1 MTSAQNPLPQLS
13 GNRKNLQ
20 MKRRNTLK
28 NIVVMVGLAI
38 LVTIPAAG
46 QMLNEGTFK
55 LGRLFGLIDAFYV
68 DSVNMNRI
76 TDRAIIDLLKTLDP
90 HSAYIPADEVK
101 EMNEPLMGNFDG
113 IGVQFNL
120 LDDSV
125 LIISPVPGGPSEKV
139 GILPGDRIITVN
151 GENIAGTG
159 ITTTGVR
166 NKLMGEKGSTV
177 TVGIYRKGVRGITD
191 YTITR
196 DKIPVNSLDAAYM
209 LDSEN
214 GYVKLNRFAATTDK
228 EFFDAIAKLKAE
240 GMKNIVIDLRGNT
253 GGFMN
258 PSITIADAF
267 FPQNKMIVYL
277 EGNKTPRQDFLSTSE
292 AALLNARLVV
302 LTDEGSASASE
313 ILAGAI
319 QDWDRGVVVGRR
331 TFGKGLVQNG
341 FYLTDG
347 SMVRLTIARYYTPA
361 GRSIQSTYADGYDKY
376 MENYLKRYTN
386 GELIT
391 ADSVHFPDSLR
402 GTTLTNKR
410 IVYSG
415 GGIMPDLFVGADT
428 SNYSDYYRD
437 VVRKGVVTRF
447 SLGYTDKNRK
457 RLKSEYLTFDD
468 FNKRFNFDEE
478 TIKTF
483 IAMAEEMGV
492 GYNESE
498 FKTSRQELL
507 KIMKGLVARD
517 LWDMSEYYRIVN
529 QDDIVILKA
538 LEVISDKSRYNAILG
553 Y

>member
-1 MTSAQNPLPQLS
+1 MMRIIHNY
-13 GNRKNLQ
+13 R
-20 MKRRNTLK
+20 
-28 NIVVMVGLAI
+28 NIVVA
-38 LVTIPAAG
+38 LVMTLSVPLTVSG

-55 LGRLFGLIDAFYV
+55 IGRLLGLIDNFYV
-68 DSVNMNRI
+68 DSVDINKV
-76 TDRAIIDLLKTLDP
+76 TDKAIVELLHSLDP

-101 EMNEPLMGNFDG
+101 EMNEPLLGNFDG

-139 GILPGDRIITVN
+139 GILPGDRIITVD
-151 GENIAGTG
+151 GENIAGIG

-166 NKLMGEKGSTV
+166 NKLMGEKGTTV
-177 TVGIYRKGVRGITD
+177 KVGIYRKGVKGLTD

-214 GYVKLNRFAATTDK
+214 GYVKLNRFAATTDQ
-228 EFFDAIAKLKAE
+228 EFFTAVTGLRSQ

-258 PSITIADAF
+258 PAIMIADAF
-267 FPQNKMIVYL
+267 FPKNKMIVYL
-277 EGNKTPRQDFLSTSE
+277 EGNSTPRQDFLSTSTSP
-292 AALLNARLVV
+292 LLNSRVVV

-313 ILAGAI
+313 IMAGAF
-319 QDWDRGVVVGRR
+319 QDWDRGVIVGRR

-347 SMVRLTIARYYTPA
+347 SMVRLTIARYFTPA
-361 GRSIQSTYADGYDKY
+361 GRSIQSPYADGYDKY
-376 MENYLKRYTN
+376 MESYLKRYSN
-386 GELIT
+386 GELMT

-402 GTTLTNKR
+402 STTLTNKR
-410 IVYSG
+410 IVYGG
-415 GGIMPDLFVGADT
+415 GGIMPDIFVGADT

-447 SLGYTDKNRK
+447 SLSYTDINREM
-457 RLKSEYLTFDD
+457 LKKEYRTFDD
-468 FNKRFNFDEE
+468 FNRRFNFNDEAVRKF
-478 TIKTF
+478 TG
-483 IAMAEEMGV
+483 MAEEMGV
-492 GYNESE
+492 KYNERE
-498 FKTSRQELL
+498 FSLSRAELL

-517 LWDMSEYYRIVN
+517 LWDMNEYYRIVN
-529 QDDIVILKA
+529 HDDIVIRRA
-538 LEVISDKSRYNAILG
+538 LEVISSQSRYNAILG

>member
-1 MTSAQNPLPQLS
+1 MKS
-13 GNRKNLQ
+13 NRF
-20 MKRRNTLK
+20 LK
-28 NIVVMVGLAI
+28 NIALAVVLI
-38 LVTIPAAG
+38 LFVPLTVSA
-46 QMLNEGTFK
+46 QLMNEGTFK
-55 LGRLFGLIDAFYV
+55 LGRLFGLIDNFYV
-68 DSVNMNRI
+68 DSVNINKV
-76 TDRAIIDLLKTLDP
+76 TDRAIVELLRSLDP

-101 EMNEPLMGNFDG
+101 AMNEPLMGNFEG

-151 GENIAGTG
+151 GENIAGIG

-166 NKLMGEKGSTV
+166 DKLMGEKGTTV
-177 TVGIYRKGVRGITD
+177 KVGIYRKGVKGLTE

-214 GYVKLNRFAATTDK
+214 GYVKLNRFAATTDQ
-228 EFFDAIAKLKAE
+228 EFFTAVDKLKLQ

-258 PSITIADAF
+258 PAISIADAF
-267 FPQNKMIVYL
+267 FPRNKMIVYL
-277 EGNKTPRQDFLSTSE
+277 EGNRTPRQDFVSTAT
-292 AALLNARLVV
+292 AALLNSRVVV

-313 ILAGAI
+313 ILAGAM
-319 QDWDRGVVVGRR
+319 QDWDRGIIIGRR

-361 GRSIQSTYADGYDKY
+361 GRSIQSPYADGYDKY
-376 MENYLKRYTN
+376 MESFLKRYSN
-386 GELIT
+386 GELMT

-410 IVYSG
+410 VVYSG
-415 GGIMPDLFVGADT
+415 GGIMPDIFVGADT

-437 VVRKGVVTRF
+437 VVRKGVITRF
-447 SLGYTDKNRK
+447 SLSYTDNNRDKLK
-457 RLKSEYLTFDD
+457 REYRTFEAFEKGFSFSEEAIRKFTG
-468 FNKRFNFDEE
+468 
-478 TIKTF
+478 
-483 IAMAEEMGV
+483 MAEEMGV
-492 GYNESE
+492 RYNESE
-498 FKTSRQELL
+498 FSISSSELL
-507 KIMKGLVARD
+507 RIMKGLVARD
-517 LWDMSEYYRIVN
+517 LWDMNEYYRVVN
-529 QDDIVILKA
+529 KDDIVIKRA
-538 LEVISDKSRYNAILG
+538 LEVISDQRRYNAILG